1 MNKKET
7 FSKLYANRQNVLEHP
22 EEYTEVVTEFLSGG
36 LGACVYRQ
44 EIKAAEIV
52 GCWQFKEYRIAC
64 PTCGEMAYITL
75 WAGSINSGGYWEIQA
90 YCPHCD
96 ALHQYHK
103 YTKPIAWH
111 DTNWTTMRDIV
122 QEVKAALE
130 SRAEW
135 KMVLLEHD
143 NAMLK
148 KRISR
153 LERCLESER
162 KDRELQTKAMHI
174 ALLNA
179 YFNGNR
185 DVLKEWYIE
194 YCQSKKEKERQ
205 ISEMEQQKK
214 ELRQQLRAGI
224 IDHLF
229 YQKQLTPLKKKI
241 SEVESQMRCMVYDTL
256 TPVFPDFFDFLS
268 DKEVVAFLNEK
279 FGSLMG

>member
-22 EEYTEVVTEFLSGG
+22 EQYTEVVTEFLSGG
-36 LGACVYRQ
+36 LGACVYDQ
-44 EIKAAEIV
+44 GIKAAELV

-96 ALHQYHK
+96 ALHQYHR

-122 QEVKAALE
+122 KEVKAALE
-130 SRAEW
+130 FHAEW

-143 NAMLK
+143 NAMLR
-148 KRISR
+148 KR
-153 LERCLESER
+153 LDWVERHMESER
-162 KDRELQTKAMHI
+162 KDRELQTKSMHT

-194 YCQSKKEKERQ
+194 YCQLKKEKERQ

-241 SEVESQMRCMVYDTL
+241 SEVESQMRGMVYDTL